1 MAEPAVPPRRE
12 ATAPRPERQGSAGW
26 VRALPNLLTGFRVL
40 AIPVIIWLLLWDGQ
54 ASNQAAVC
62 LYIVAGISDVLDG
75 YFARRFGSGTQL
87 GVFFDLVGDKLL
99 VAALL
104 ITMVELGLDSRVDS
118 LRIRGTRTLR
128 HGDAGL
134 RRGPGRY
141 GQRGATGQN
150 EDDVAVHRAGLAD
163 LGPGAADLGAGAVRA
178 GPDDKFRAALFFS
191 ASHASCADGPRRTF
205 RTRYEVTPT

>member
-1 MAEPAVPPRRE
+1 MPPRRE

-104 ITMVELGLDSRVDS
+104 ITMVELGW
-118 LRIRGTRTLR
+118 I
-128 HGDAGL
+128 
-134 RRGPGRY
+134 PGWI
-141 GQRGATGQN
+141 AFAF
-150 EDDVAVHRAGLAD
+150 VARELFVMGMRAY
-163 LGPGAADLGAGAVRA
+163 AGAQGVTVSA
-178 GPDDKFRAALFFS
+178 GQLGKMKMMWQYIGLGSLIWDRVPLTWALALFALVLTISSGLHYLFS
-191 ASHASCADGPRRTF
+191 VSRELRGRPAPDVPDP
-205 RTRYEVTPT
+205 V

>member
-104 ITMVELGLDSRVDS
+104 ITMVELGW
-118 LRIRGTRTLR
+118 I
-128 HGDAGL
+128 
-134 RRGPGRY
+134 PGWI
-141 GQRGATGQN
+141 AFAF
-150 EDDVAVHRAGLAD
+150 VARELFVMGMRAY
-163 LGPGAADLGAGAVRA
+163 AGAQGVTVSA
-178 GPDDKFRAALFFS
+178 GQLGKMKMMWQYIGLGSLIWDRVPLTWALALFALVLTISSGLHYLFS
-191 ASHASCADGPRRTF
+191 VSRELRGRPAPDVPDP
-205 RTRYEVTPT
+205 V